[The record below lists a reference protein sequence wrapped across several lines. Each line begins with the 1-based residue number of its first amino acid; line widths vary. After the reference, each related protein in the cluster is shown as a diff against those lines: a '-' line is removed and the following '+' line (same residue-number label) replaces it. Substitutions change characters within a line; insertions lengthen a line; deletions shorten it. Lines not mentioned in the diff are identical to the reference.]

1 MLYMRSLNHIP
12 KVLIPCS
19 KGGLQC
25 AAEAQCDLQSSVTEP
40 TAALPFQD
48 KGVRDDFDPNL
59 LLANIKSEEGMPQNL
74 PRRSLW
80 DSHKRTEQFGSF
92 PNFYEILIS
101 YGFSLAIPLA

>member
-1 MLYMRSLNHIP
+1 MRSLNHIP

-59 LLANIKSEEGMPQNL
+59 LLANIKSEEGMSQNPPGVSGTVTRGL
-74 PRRSLW
+74 SSLVP
-80 DSHKRTEQFGSF
+80 F
-92 PNFYEILIS
+92 PIS
-101 YGFSLAIPLA
+101 MRF

>member
-1 MLYMRSLNHIP
+1 MRSLNHIP

-59 LLANIKSEEGMPQNL
+59 LLANIKSEEGMPQNPPEGVSGTVTRGL
-74 PRRSLW
+74 SSLVP
-80 DSHKRTEQFGSF
+80 F
-92 PNFYEILIS
+92 PIS
-101 YGFSLAIPLA
+101 MRF